1 VTVREDDTV
10 LTAKVRVC
18 LTVAVVFLSAGL
30 FPAQDLLAA
39 GPVLPAPV
47 RPGAVQPDRELNNPI
62 PQVRRPGPAEP
73 ILEEAAASTM
83 EVLPVVDRP
92 LDIDEGEKVQV
103 SAFHLK
109 GVVDRKKFGIAQADI
124 QALLDGKLAARPDG
138 FSVGRLQE
146 VADGVTQYYRN
157 KGLILAQAF
166 IPVQTIENGEVTI
179 EVLEGRLGRVLA
191 EGNEKYDDTVLQRP
205 FDGLLGQPVT
215 KETIEAALLR
225 LSDYPGLSLFGVF
238 QPGQQVGSADMV
250 MKVQKEDRFDASF
263 RFDNHGQ
270 QETGRRRTLVD
281 FAWNNITGGA
291 DRLHLIL
298 QKTHQPSNSFFQFV
312 EYERPIISPEY
323 LFHLDYSKNAFD
335 VGGEFRAQDIYSDT
349 VKGKV
354 SLKRSF
360 IRSRERN
367 LSAEVGFS
375 RKHSRT
381 KVRSRETS
389 KDSLTELNLSLTFD
403 SVDAQ
408 NAGLNSGYAE
418 FTHGFNDLFGAM
430 GNQTSV
436 SSDDIRPSRR
446 GGSGQFATGE
456 FNKAF
461 LALSRLQS
469 LSPLGDKFKQQSLLL
484 RSEFQWTKD
493 RLVPLEQYAIG
504 GPNNVRAYAP
514 TEELFDKAYFLSLE
528 WIINAPGF
536 ADKPAFGNH
545 NWGELLQF
553 SLFYDTA
560 SGKKNDALPSGEVE
574 SRNYNGYGF
583 GLSFNNPN
591 VFTSRLTLGYPLS
604 SPDAKNRRHPQYWL
618 DLTYFF

>member
-1 VTVREDDTV
+1 MRRS
-10 LTAKVRVC
+10 AR
-18 LTVAVVFLSAGL
+18 AGL
-30 FPAQDLLAA
+30 RPVLFTASLLVALMSPGAVLAA
-39 GPVLPAPV
+39 GPALPAPA

-62 PQVRRPGPAEP
+62 PEVRRPGPAEP
-73 ILEEAAASTM
+73 VLREPASAGM
-83 EVLPVVDRP
+83 EIPPVVDRP
-92 LDIDEGEKVQV
+92 LDIDEGEKLRV
-103 SAFHLK
+103 SAFRLK
-109 GVVDRKKFGIAQADI
+109 GVVDQPAYGISRAEI
-124 QALLDGKLAARPDG
+124 QAVLDSKLAAHPQG

-146 VADGVTQYYRN
+146 VADGVTRYYRN

-166 IPVQTIENGEVTI
+166 VPVQTVENGVVTI

-191 EGNEKYDDTVLQRP
+191 EGNEKYDSGILMRP
-205 FDGLLGQPVT
+205 FTGLLGKPVT
-215 KETIEAALLR
+215 KDAVEAALLR

-250 MKVQKEDRFDASF
+250 LKVQEEKRFEASF

-281 FAWNNITGGA
+281 FAWNDLTGGA

-298 QKTHQPSNSFFQFV
+298 QKTHQPSNSFFQFI
-312 EYERPIISPEY
+312 EYERPIISPAY
-323 LFHLDYSKNAFD
+323 LFHLEYSKNAFD
-335 VGGEFRAQDIYSDT
+335 VGGQFRAQEIYSDT

-354 SLKRSF
+354 SLKRSL

-367 LSAEVGFS
+367 LSAEIALS

-389 KDSLTELNLSLTFD
+389 KDSLTELNLSLTYD
-403 SVDAQ
+403 SVDAR
-408 NAGLNSGYAE
+408 NAGLNSGYLE
-418 FTHGFNDLFGAM
+418 FTHGFNNLFGSM
-430 GNQTSV
+430 GGQASV
-436 SSDDIRPSRR
+436 SSDSIRPSRR
-446 GGSGQFATGE
+446 GGSGRFATGE

-469 LSPLGDKFKQQSLLL
+469 LSPLGDAFKQQSILL
-484 RSEFQWTKD
+484 RSEFQWTPD
-493 RLVPLEQYAIG
+493 RLVPLEQYAVG

-514 TEELFDKAYFLSLE
+514 TEELFDKAYFLSVE

-545 NWGELLQF
+545 TWGELLQY

-560 SGKKNDALPSGEVE
+560 SGRKIDALPSGEVE
-574 SRNYNGYGF
+574 SRNYNGYGI

-591 VFTSRLTLGYPLS
+591 VFTTRLSLAYPIS
-604 SPDAKNRRHPQYWL
+604 SPDAKNGRHPQYWL
-618 DLTYFF
+618 DMTYHF